1 MWSVAQVSFHS
12 SSGNDGHVLLM
23 CERVALMAR
32 ISQLDSQSGH
42 AYSFQSHDDEGL
54 RMLSL
59 LSVVLLHPDR
69 EAVCG
74 QE

>member
-1 MWSVAQVSFHS
+1 MNQKHQIRKLSVRSVALTVKSPAPIVF
-12 SSGNDGHVLLM
+12 L
-23 CERVALMAR
+23 R
-32 ISQLDSQSGH
+32 
-42 AYSFQSHDDEGL
+42 HDDEGL

-59 LSVVLLHPDR
+59 LSVVLLHRDR

>member
-1 MWSVAQVSFHS
+1 MR
-12 SSGNDGHVLLM
+12 L
-23 CERVALMAR
+23 
-32 ISQLDSQSGH
+32 ISQLDSDLSA
-42 AYSFQSHDDEGL
+42 AYSFLRHDDEGL

-59 LSVVLLHPDR
+59 LSVVLSHRDR

>member
-1 MWSVAQVSFHS
+1 M
-12 SSGNDGHVLLM
+12 
-23 CERVALMAR
+23 R
-32 ISQLDSQSGH
+32 SQLDSQNRR
-42 AYSFQSHDDEGL
+42 AYSFPRHDDEGL

-59 LSVVLLHPDR
+59 LSVVLLHRDR